1 MNKSM
6 RHIDR
11 LAQESRRLR
20 AKHLH
25 LAVLAVV
32 ALPLFTHADDSDIS
46 WDSQGH
52 AHQHFSAAPG
62 KLVEYCGDLKTG
74 DKVDW
79 HFEASAPL
87 DFNIHHHVG
96 EAVHFAAKQEGVGN
110 SKGELNAQSDQDYCW
125 MWTNKSKATI
135 SLDVELKRLK

>member
-1 MNKSM
+1 MNKTM
-6 RHIDR
+6 PHIDR
-11 LAQESRRLR
+11 LTQISRRLR
-20 AKHLH
+20 AKRFHLS
-25 LAVLAVV
+25 VLA
-32 ALPLFTHADDSDIS
+32 AMAIPLFAHADDSDIS
-46 WDSQGH
+46 WDAQGH

-96 EAVHFAAKQEGVGN
+96 EAVHFAAKQEGVAA
-110 SKGELNAQSDQDYCW
+110 SKGVLTAPSDQDYCW
-125 MWTNKSKATI
+125 MWTNKSGAVI
-135 SLDVELKRLK
+135 SLDVELGRLK